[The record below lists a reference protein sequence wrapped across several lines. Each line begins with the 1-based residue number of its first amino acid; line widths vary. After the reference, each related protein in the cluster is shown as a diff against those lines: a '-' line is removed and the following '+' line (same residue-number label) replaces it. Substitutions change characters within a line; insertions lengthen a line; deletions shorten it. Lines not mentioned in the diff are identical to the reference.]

1 MKDFTKRW
9 KDKTECSE
17 GYKTTDCKNGPK
29 ATPTPTAPPAQG
41 AAAGQREPTP
51 TPQAATDAAR
61 TPPRAALVVNWPRD
75 GTSAADAVA
84 RLDELTRKLRRE
96 CPWDREQDER
106 SIVPHTV
113 GEAYELAAGRAR
125 RRRREAAGRARRR
138 ALPGALPVAA
148 ARGARR
154 RARWPRWPTT
164 CTPSSCA
171 GTRTSSATSRS
182 TAPARCCATG
192 TRSRRARTG
201 REPGIFGDVPEN
213 LPGPLYALKTQRRA
227 ASTGFD
233 FDHVPYE
240 GVRGELDELEAA
252 ADPRGALPRGR
263 RRAVRGGQRR
273 AQAQGRSG
281 ARAAGLHRALPR
293 SAWRPRRSWPRP
305 TARDWDELDP
315 ESQLG
320 YYAPGAAGQPGARPR

>member
-1 MKDFTKRW
+1 M
-9 KDKTECSE
+9 ESS
-17 GYKTTDCKNGPK
+17 
-29 ATPTPTAPPAQG
+29 
-41 AAAGQREPTP
+41 AG
-51 TPQAATDAAR
+51 
-61 TPPRAALVVNWPRD
+61 
-75 GTSAADAVA
+75 DAVA

-113 GEAYELAAGRAR
+113 GEAYELAAAAHER
-125 RRRREAAGRARRR
+125 RRRQAARRARRR

-148 ARGARR
+148 ARGARHGVAGR
-154 RARWPRWPTT
+154 RWPST

-171 GTRTSSATSRS
+171 GTRTSSARSRS
-182 TAPARCCATG
+182 TAPGEVLRTG

-240 GVRGELDELEAA
+240 GVTRRAGGARGGARRARSASTRSATCCSRRSTSRASSRSTRSWRCGPSAERFQERVEAA
-252 ADPRGALPRGR
+252 EELAQRDGARVGRARHRGATRLLRP
-263 RRAVRGGQRR
+263 
-273 AQAQGRSG
+273 G
-281 ARAAGLHRALPR
+281 AYRC
-293 SAWRPRRSWPRP
+293 SAEYEPDRIRPRTP
-305 TARDWDELDP
+305 DP
-315 ESQLG
+315 
-320 YYAPGAAGQPGARPR
+320 